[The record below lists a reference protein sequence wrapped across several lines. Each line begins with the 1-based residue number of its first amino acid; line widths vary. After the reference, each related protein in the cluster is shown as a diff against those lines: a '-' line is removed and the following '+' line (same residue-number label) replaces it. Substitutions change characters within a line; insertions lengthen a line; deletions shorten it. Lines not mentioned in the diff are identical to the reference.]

1 MKDKD
6 VASHGGA
13 RERGYGVA
21 SQPEARDPAEATVT
35 LTEGGDIDTATTAG
49 DAARSLG
56 LQGSGVGQLVGV
68 RSASTLFGT
77 GIACTTTQIKIIEW
91 NPLDDFYL
99 RRGEGNSCPEQCRRK
114 PHTNQLAH
122 TASL

>member
-6 VASHGGA
+6 VASHDRPYRRGCGA
-13 RERGYGVA
+13 A

-35 LTEGGDIDTATTAG
+35 LTGGGDIDTATTAG

-68 RSASTLFGT
+68 RSASTLLGT
-77 GIACTTTQIKIIEW
+77 GIAFTTTQIQITQW
-91 NPLDDFYL
+91 NP
-99 RRGEGNSCPEQCRRK
+99 P
-114 PHTNQLAH
+114 
-122 TASL
+122 